1 MKMDMIKKYIPLP
14 FKAKDLQAFIII
26 LVTYALVD
34 LLCGLV
40 IGLLAEIPVIGILF
54 SIIGWLVG
62 LYALAGI
69 VLTILVFVKVIE

>member
-1 MKMDMIKKYIPLP
+1 MDMIKKYFPLA

-26 LVTYALVD
+26 LVTYVLVD

-40 IGLLAEIPVIGILF
+40 IGLLAEIEIIGVLF
-54 SIIGWLVG
+54 GIIGWAVG

-69 VLTILVFVKVIE
+69 ILSILVYVKVIE